1 MMFPTPLPAVRAMA
15 RLGQNI
21 SKARRRR
28 RLSQASLAERSGVSL
43 ATLKRLEKGDVRVA
57 LESLARVLYAL
68 DEVERLSRLLE
79 TAEDELGMA
88 LMDENLPKRVRRG
101 RTSGA
106 L

>member
-1 MMFPTPLPAVRAMA
+1 MA